1 MAILQSLTRTCGTS
15 IPPGTKLK
23 AYFTL
28 KDEIT
33 GWPQTAEE
41 LGGTD
46 QGDSKILDEPFDFTD
61 AEVGFGYWRVL
72 DILVDT
78 GNVQDTLEGEIG
90 GQGFVTRMNFF
101 VLGAGAPQ
109 REFADCVAANAGC
122 MIFMIEDKPGNHIVI
137 GNPDNPVFVEAI
149 DGGTGTVNGDR
160 VGYAYTLYSNT
171 GFTAMLYDADTHG
184 IDVTPN
190 AGP

>member
-1 MAILQSLTRTCGTS
+1 MAQLQSLTRTCGQS

-28 KDEIT
+28 KDELT

-46 QGDSKILDEPFDFTD
+46 QGDSKILDEAFDFSG
-61 AEVGFGYWRVL
+61 AAAGKGFWREV

-78 GNVQDTLEGEIG
+78 GQLRDTLEGEIG
-90 GQGFVTRMNFF
+90 GQGFVNRLDFF

-109 REFADCVAANAGC
+109 LEFADQVAANAGC
-122 MIFMIEDKPGNHIVI
+122 MIWMIPDKKGNYRVL
-137 GNPDNPVFVEAI
+137 GEPDNPVFVETLEMT
-149 DGGTGTVNGDR
+149 TGTVNGDR
-160 VGYAYTLYSNT
+160 VGGAYTLYANT
-171 GFTAMLYDADTHG
+171 GFTAPIYDADTHG
-184 IDVTPN
+184 IDTTPN
-190 AGP
+190 